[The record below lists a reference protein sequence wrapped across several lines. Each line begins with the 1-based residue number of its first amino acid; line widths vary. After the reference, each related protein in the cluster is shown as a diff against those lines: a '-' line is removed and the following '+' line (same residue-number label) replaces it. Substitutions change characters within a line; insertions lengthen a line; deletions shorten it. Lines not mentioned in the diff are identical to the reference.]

1 MPDFKQPTPKPKPFY
16 CGAYWHLW
24 RRGLAHSIYN
34 LMGAVT
40 QGGER
45 EFYATQA
52 TVARYFGAHEQS
64 VAKEFR
70 WLRKCGW
77 IEFAATKSHFRW
89 ISHESWAEARPKDT
103 EGDCLECAQ
112 RKLLPWELNPDPLVG
127 ELHAISGGKLR
138 VYERR
143 VAGLRRLAK
152 QAAPLAHFPE
162 PDKEI
167 CFLFAREIA
176 EAQGMRDRGQFGGTG
191 PGACLWRVEAIFRD
205 RNTKLFAKRASLAEL
220 QEQIERSSP

>member
-1 MPDFKQPTPKPKPFY
+1 MIMPDFKQPTPKPKPFY

-40 QGGER
+40 NGGER

-103 EGDCLECAQ
+103 EGSV
-112 RKLLPWELNPDPLVG
+112 RTG
-127 ELHAISGGKLR
+127 EEINQSGHHDQ
-138 VYERR
+138 
-143 VAGLRRLAK
+143 RLA
-152 QAAPLAHFPE
+152 L
-162 PDKEI
+162 
-167 CFLFAREIA
+167 CF
-176 EAQGMRDRGQFGGTG
+176 
-191 PGACLWRVEAIFRD
+191 WR
-205 RNTKLFAKRASLAEL
+205 
-220 QEQIERSSP
+220 SP